1 MGPSTFPVPSIPTD
15 LDIPFL
21 LLLEVLVGSLV
32 GLLLHLAQVEVA
44 GLQLLGLAQSLLGMP
59 PDLWR
64 LGVLVYEVGY
74 NLPSLVRA
82 CCNEVKGVSC
92 QCHPLSRNHMHNLR
106 KL

>member
-21 LLLEVLVGSLV
+21 LPLQVLVGPLVSLF
-32 GLLLHLAQVEVA
+32 LHLAEMEVA
-44 GLQLLGLAQSLLGMP
+44 GLQLLGPAKRFLGVP

-74 NLPSLVRA
+74 DLPSLVRA
-82 CCNEVKGVSC
+82 
-92 QCHPLSRNHMHNLR
+92 
-106 KL
+106 